1 MMVINTKIKQRAHFN
16 RYIFG
21 SAVYSDNPKDIDIA
35 IVYDNQFVS
44 AQEAIEYRK
53 EITAILRDMNSISID
68 AILLSK
74 DEEEEMAFLMN
85 AKHIEF

>member
-1 MMVINTKIKQRAHFN
+1 MKIKTEIKRRAHFN

-21 SAVYSDNPKDIDIA
+21 SAVYSNSPKDLDVA
-35 IVYDNQFVS
+35 IIYDNQYVS
-44 AQEAIEYRK
+44 IKEAIEYRN
-53 EITAILRDMNSISID
+53 EIIALLSEMNSITID

-74 DEEEEMAFLMN
+74 EEEEEMSFLLN